1 MPEKVVPGPVSDERR
16 IREAVCIHTK
26 KIFDS
31 CKDKDC
37 IEDLRVYPTRGCQEV
52 IDRAVSVKAGCAELL
67 YAYIDVEPVTFN
79 RGFYTVDVR
88 YFYRITADAFVGAA
102 RPVEITGLA
111 VFDKRVILFGSEG
124 SAKVFT
130 STGKNC
136 GSDIQGLPATTAPTA
151 VVESVDPIILG
162 MKLVEVC
169 QSRHN
174 DNCCEIPPAVCA
186 CFPEELVTGGDVHRL
201 FVTLGQFS
209 IIRLERDTQLLM
221 PAYDYC
227 MPEKDCDCGCDCRQE
242 DPCELFRKVQFPV
255 GEFFP
260 PNHCP
265 APKSVEYQDVRGCC

>member
-1 MPEKVVPGPVSDERR
+1 M
-16 IREAVCIHTK
+16 
-26 KIFDS
+26 
-31 CKDKDC
+31 
-37 IEDLRVYPTRGCQEV
+37 
-52 IDRAVSVKAGCAELL
+52 SVKAGCAELL

-130 STGKNC
+130 STGENC

-169 QSRHN
+169 QCRHN

>member
-26 KIFDS
+26 KIFDF

-136 GSDIQGLPATTAPTA
+136 GSHIQGLPATTAPTA

-169 QSRHN
+169 QCRHN

>member
-136 GSDIQGLPATTAPTA
+136 GSDVQGLPATTAPTA

-169 QSRHN
+169 QCHHH

-265 APKSVEYQDVRGCC
+265 DPKSVEYQDVRGCC

>member
-111 VFDKRVILFGSEG
+111 VFDKRVILFGSGG

-169 QSRHN
+169 QCHHH